1 MKNRDKPAMPI
12 VNSDGFC
19 TRLHVDLI
27 NHKEEA
33 IGLTKR
39 EHFAGLAMQG
49 ILSNPVIMARLLE
62 QDDVS
67 VDTLVSSLAEVNAG
81 SLLEAL
87 EKDNAKVMSDAVD
100 VEQELIRLKDDLRAK
115 AKAWDDLEALVAG
128 NTCYVEIGN
137 NSLSVERFY
146 VDDPYIRY
154 EDVTDLKEAVSSA
167 IESIRGES

>member
-1 MKNRDKPAMPI
+1 
-12 VNSDGFC
+12 
-19 TRLHVDLI
+19 
-27 NHKEEA
+27 
-33 IGLTKR
+33 
-39 EHFAGLAMQG
+39 
-49 ILSNPVIMARLLE
+49 
-62 QDDVS
+62 
-67 VDTLVSSLAEVNAG
+67 
-81 SLLEAL
+81 
-87 EKDNAKVMSDAVD
+87 VD

>member
-1 MKNRDKPAMPI
+1 MSFETDNQDK
-12 VNSDGFC
+12 
-19 TRLHVDLI
+19 
-27 NHKEEA
+27 
-33 IGLTKR
+33 
-39 EHFAGLAMQG
+39 
-49 ILSNPVIMARLLE
+49 SN
-62 QDDVS
+62 
-67 VDTLVSSLAEVNAG
+67 LVG
-81 SLLEAL
+81 
-87 EKDNAKVMSDAVD
+87 DAKVMSDAVD

>member
-1 MKNRDKPAMPI
+1 MMDEYDSGLL
-12 VNSDGFC
+12 SDFGGGN
-19 TRLHVDLI
+19 V
-27 NHKEEA
+27 EWW
-33 IGLTKR
+33 
-39 EHFAGLAMQG
+39 
-49 ILSNPVIMARLLE
+49 
-62 QDDVS
+62 QDYIRS
-67 VDTLVSSLAEVNAG
+67 EVGAAN
-81 SLLEAL
+81 EFHMDQ
-87 EKDNAKVMSDAVD
+87 DNAKVMSDAVD

-137 NSLSVERFY
+137 NSLSVKRFY

>member
-1 MKNRDKPAMPI
+1 MDEYDSGLL
-12 VNSDGFC
+12 SDFGGGN
-19 TRLHVDLI
+19 V
-27 NHKEEA
+27 EWW
-33 IGLTKR
+33 
-39 EHFAGLAMQG
+39 
-49 ILSNPVIMARLLE
+49 
-62 QDDVS
+62 QDYIRS
-67 VDTLVSSLAEVNAG
+67 EVGAAN
-81 SLLEAL
+81 EFHMDQ
-87 EKDNAKVMSDAVD
+87 DNAKVMSDAVD

-167 IESIRGES
+167 I

>member
-1 MKNRDKPAMPI
+1 MMDEYDSGLL
-12 VNSDGFC
+12 SDFGGGN
-19 TRLHVDLI
+19 V
-27 NHKEEA
+27 EWW
-33 IGLTKR
+33 
-39 EHFAGLAMQG
+39 
-49 ILSNPVIMARLLE
+49 
-62 QDDVS
+62 QDYIRS
-67 VDTLVSSLAEVNAG
+67 EVGAAN
-81 SLLEAL
+81 EFHMDQ
-87 EKDNAKVMSDAVD
+87 DNAKVMSDAVD

-167 IESIRGES
+167 IESIKGES